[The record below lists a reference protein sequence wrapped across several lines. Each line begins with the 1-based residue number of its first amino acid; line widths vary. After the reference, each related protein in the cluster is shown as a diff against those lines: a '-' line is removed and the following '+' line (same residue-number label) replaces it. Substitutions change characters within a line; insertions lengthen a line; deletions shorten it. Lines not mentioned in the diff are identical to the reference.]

1 MELYEVLEKRRTYR
15 DFSDR
20 EVSDEIVKRII
31 GAAFKAPTN
40 DHLRQLE
47 FIVVRDREN
56 IAKVITPLVK
66 NMEAFKELVF
76 EVDDTDDE
84 DKMAMFADALPKQQK
99 MLMQSGLLIL
109 PFFRQKQS
117 PLLKPVEQSSL
128 NYFASAWC
136 ALENM
141 LLAATNEGLG
151 TVFHIPVSDEAEK
164 IKEIV
169 GAPEGYE
176 FTCLLTMGYPA
187 ENAFLPKQKEINI
200 EDRIHMNI
208 WQHERMKG
216 HILIMLANILFGASM
231 PVFKYL
237 LTADVPP
244 EAITIMRA
252 IFACMM
258 FWLVSFFMPKEKVLP
273 KDLCLLFVC
282 ALCGVGINQWLFV
295 IGLKNSSPV
304 NASIIAT
311 AVPIFVLLLAAR
323 SEERRA

>member
-117 PLLKPVEQSSL
+117 HLLKPVEQSSL

-208 WQHERMKG
+208 W
-216 HILIMLANILFGASM
+216 
-231 PVFKYL
+231 
-237 LTADVPP
+237 
-244 EAITIMRA
+244 
-252 IFACMM
+252 
-258 FWLVSFFMPKEKVLP
+258 
-273 KDLCLLFVC
+273 
-282 ALCGVGINQWLFV
+282 
-295 IGLKNSSPV
+295 
-304 NASIIAT
+304 
-311 AVPIFVLLLAAR
+311 
-323 SEERRA
+323 

>member
-1 MELYEVLEKRRTYR
+1 MDFYEVLEKRRTYR

-20 EVSDEIVKRII
+20 KVSDEIIKRVIS
-31 GAAFKAPTN
+31 AAFKAPTN

-56 IAKVITPLVK
+56 IAKVIAPLSK
-66 NMEAFKELVF
+66 NLAAFKDLVF
-76 EVDDTDDE
+76 EVDDSDDK

-117 PLLKPVEQSSL
+117 PLLQPVEQSSL

-141 LLAATNEGLG
+141 LLAATAEGLG

-187 ENAFLPKQKEINI
+187 ENAFLPKQKEINV
-200 EDRIHMNI
+200 EDRIH
-208 WQHERMKG
+208 
-216 HILIMLANILFGASM
+216 
-231 PVFKYL
+231 
-237 LTADVPP
+237 T
-244 EAITIMRA
+244 
-252 IFACMM
+252 
-258 FWLVSFFMPKEKVLP
+258 
-273 KDLCLLFVC
+273 
-282 ALCGVGINQWLFV
+282 
-295 IGLKNSSPV
+295 
-304 NASIIAT
+304 NAW
-311 AVPIFVLLLAAR
+311 
-323 SEERRA
+323 